1 MVAKLRSLAFPWR
14 ESMRIGSLFSGIGGL
29 ELGLERA
36 GLGHTAWQVERDPF
50 CLSVLQHHW
59 PEALRLDDVHHAGR
73 ATLPRV
79 DLICGGFPCQDVSS
93 AGNRAGLAGSRS
105 GLWREFAR
113 VVSEMRPAWVVV
125 ENVASG
131 ANLWL
136 DAVVRDLEE
145 LAYACLPLPLSAAG
159 VGAPHLRRRIFVV
172 AYADGIGSG
181 SRGARGASPCG
192 EGGRP
197 EDQENAAT
205 RHADAQGEPAIA
217 VDGQVA
223 ELRGDADAADASS
236 GGLATRRDDPR
247 ACRRQRP
254 CWAGSPDSG
263 WGPPE
268 PVLRGVDDGIPRRMD
283 RLRAL
288 GNAVVPQC
296 AEVVGWVIR
305 ELKGECNGNDGIA

>member
-1 MVAKLRSLAFPWR
+1 
-14 ESMRIGSLFSGIGGL
+14 MRIGSLFSGIGGL

-50 CLSVLQHHW
+50 CLSILQSHW

-113 VVSEMRPAWVVV
+113 VVSEMRPEWVVV

-159 VGAPHLRRRIFVV
+159 VGAPHLRRRVFVV
-172 AYADGIGSG
+172 A
-181 SRGARGASPCG
+181 
-192 EGGRP
+192 
-197 EDQENAAT
+197 

-217 VDGQVA
+217 VDGEVA
-223 ELRGDADAADASS
+223 ELRGDADVADSQREFVRIEPGRRSGQDRAGAREPRFDGEERDAADASS
-236 GGLATRRDDPR
+236 CGLATRRDDPR
-247 ACRRQRP
+247 ADRRQRP
-254 CWAGSPDSG
+254 CWAGSPDSS

-268 PVLRGVDDGIPRRMD
+268 PVLRGVDDGLPRRMD

-305 ELKGECNGNDGIA
+305 ELSE